1 MDTLTYSCPPELA
14 SFAKKAVAVWN
25 DVLRDLVILVPQ
37 ISGGW
42 GNVRI
47 LWSDKVRSPANPTR
61 VAECQRIMPDHWEI
75 RLDSS
80 LRWRKDTFWDRLLGR
95 GEDTF
100 AALVHEYRHVFGLP
114 HSSDPADVMHREI
127 GGTGKLSKTEKAAYR
142 ANFLQTLEDES

>member
-1 MDTLTYSCPPELA
+1 MDTLTYSSPPELA

-25 DVLRDLVILVPQ
+25 DVLRDLVSLVPQ

-80 LRWRKDTFWDRLLGR
+80 LRWRKDTFWDRFLVR
-95 GEDTF
+95 GE
-100 AALVHEYRHVFGLP
+100 
-114 HSSDPADVMHREI
+114 HSSNPLDIMHPEI
-127 GGTGKLSKTEKAAYR
+127 GGTGKLSKAEKAAYR
-142 ANFLQTLEDES
+142 AKFLQFLENES